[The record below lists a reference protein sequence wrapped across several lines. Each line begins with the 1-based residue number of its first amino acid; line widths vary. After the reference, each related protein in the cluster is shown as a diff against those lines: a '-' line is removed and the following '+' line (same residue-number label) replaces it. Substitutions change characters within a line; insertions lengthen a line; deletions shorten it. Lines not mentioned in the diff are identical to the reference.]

1 MRAALQRELAWLDT
15 RLHREVLRL
24 RARYAMSAD
33 EFRGIYISDDQV
45 DAYLNSRP
53 IDADGTD
60 LALAQPYP
68 PPEPG
73 GTWASI
79 CERLALSPPERQL
92 LLLALAPELD
102 GKYEALFGYLNND
115 IGRRWP
121 TPDLAARLFDDTLN
135 LLAALD
141 ERGRLLG
148 CGLLES
154 VTESGTRRP
163 MLATGFAP
171 AAALVRCLQEL
182 GPLLPAGCVWITADS
197 GHPLPAC
204 LEALVEVCAGS
215 AACPALLLAG
225 APGSGRR
232 RAAEALAARLGR
244 ALIAVDLARCADLP
258 NTLRQVAL
266 YATLHHALVLLE
278 GLARHDDPAR
288 PDLAAALGAI
298 PAPMLIRVDPATPF
312 EPPAGLLTWR
322 IDLARPDAASQQQL
336 WRQAFA
342 GAGLAVP
349 DAHARVLAE
358 RFRLGRA
365 QIARACAA
373 SAFAAG
379 PATQP
384 GLPLLLRV
392 AREQSGNALRQL
404 TSVIPRRHC
413 WDDLVLP
420 PAAIERVRAV
430 VLAIAHRTR
439 VQEEWGM
446 ARVSGNGGMVAL
458 FHGPS
463 GTGKTM
469 TASVIAAELGLEL
482 YRVDL
487 ASVVSKYIGETE
499 KNLERIFA
507 GARHSNAVLLFD
519 ECDALFGKRSE
530 VKDAHD
536 RHANVEVAYLL
547 QRLEEHDG
555 PVILATNFSRNMD
568 QAFNRRIDQSVE
580 FPRPDAA
587 ARARLWRKMLRPPLP
602 FAEELDGQLDW
613 LAGAFDLTGGEI
625 RKAALEAAYLAAAGD
640 NIVTLDILATTAAQE
655 CRRQG
660 RMVALAEATPPVF
673 GAAA

>member
-1 MRAALQRELAWLDT
+1 MRAALQPELAWLDA

-33 EFRGIYISDDQV
+33 EFRGIYISDEQV
-45 DAYLNSRP
+45 DAYLNRP
-53 IDADGTD
+53 PIEHAGTD
-60 LALAQPYP
+60 LPLAQPP
-68 PPEPG
+68 PQPAPG
-73 GTWASI
+73 GTWARL
-79 CERLALSPPERQL
+79 CERLALSASERHSV
-92 LLLALAPELD
+92 LLALAPEFD
-102 GKYEALFGYLNND
+102 CKYEALFGYLNND
-115 IGRRWP
+115 IGRRWA
-121 TPDLAARLFDDTLN
+121 TPDLAARLFDDDPN
-135 LLAALD
+135 LIAALD
-141 ERGRLLG
+141 EQGRLLG
-148 CGLLES
+148 CGLLEPVS
-154 VTESGTRRP
+154 ESGTRRP
-163 MLATGFAP
+163 LLATGLAP
-171 AAALVRCLQEL
+171 ARALVRCIQGL
-182 GPLLPAGCVWITADS
+182 GPLLPAGCCWIATDS
-197 GHPLPAC
+197 GQPVPAC
-204 LEALVEVCAGS
+204 LETLAGVCASG
-215 AACPALLLAG
+215 ADCPALLLAG
-225 APGSGRR
+225 PPGSGRR
-232 RAAEALAARLGR
+232 RAAEAFAARLGR
-244 ALIAVDLARCADLP
+244 ALIAVDLAHCADLP
-258 NTLRQVAL
+258 ATLRQVAL
-266 YATLHHALVLLE
+266 AATLHHALVLLE
-278 GLARHDDPAR
+278 GLTRHDDQAR
-288 PDLAAALGAI
+288 LSLDVTLSAL
-298 PAPMLIRVDPATPF
+298 PAPLLIRIDPATPF
-312 EPPAGLLTWR
+312 DPPAGLLTWR
-322 IDLARPDAASQQQL
+322 VDLAQPDAFSQQRL
-336 WRQAFA
+336 WQRAFS
-342 GAGLAVP
+342 GARLVVP
-349 DAHARVLAE
+349 DAHARLLAE

-365 QIARACAA
+365 QIARACAV

-379 PATQP
+379 PASRP
-384 GLPLLLRV
+384 ELPLLLRV
-392 AREQSGNALRQL
+392 AREQSGNALKQL
-404 TSVIPRRHC
+404 ASVIPRRYC

-446 ARVSGNGGMVAL
+446 ARVSGSGGMVAL

-482 YRVDL
+482 YRVNL

-519 ECDALFGKRSE
+519 EADALFGKRSE

-536 RHANVEVAYLL
+536 RYANVEVAYLL

-568 QAFNRRIDQSVE
+568 QAFNRRLDQSVE
-580 FPRPDAA
+580 FPRPDAN

-602 FAEELDGQLDW
+602 CSEGLDGELDW

-660 RMVALAEATPPVF
+660 RMVALAETTPPVL
-673 GAAA
+673 GTAA

>member
-1 MRAALQRELAWLDT
+1 MRTALQRELAWLDK

-24 RARYAMSAD
+24 RARYAMSVD
-33 EFRGIYISDDQV
+33 EFRGIYISDEQV
-45 DAYLNSRP
+45 DAYLNSHP
-53 IDADGTD
+53 IDGAGADTP
-60 LALAQPYP
+60 LAQASPHT
-68 PPEPG
+68 ESG
-73 GTWASI
+73 STWASV
-79 CERLALSPPERQL
+79 CERLMLTPSERQIV
-92 LLLALAPELD
+92 LLALAPELD

-115 IGRRWP
+115 IARRWP
-121 TPDLAARLFDDTLN
+121 TPDLALRLFDDDPS

-141 ERGRLLG
+141 EQGRLLA
-148 CGLLES
+148 CGLLENVS
-154 VTESGTRRP
+154 ESGTRRP
-163 MLATGFAP
+163 LFATGFAP
-171 AAALVRCLQEL
+171 AKALVRCMQGL
-182 GPLLPAGCVWITADS
+182 GPLLPAGCSWVAPDAGQS
-197 GHPLPAC
+197 MPAC
-204 LEALVEVCAGS
+204 LDALVEVCASG
-215 AACPALLLAG
+215 ADCPALLLAG
-225 APGSGRR
+225 PPGSGRR
-232 RAAEALAARLGR
+232 RAAEAFAARLGR

-258 NTLRQVAL
+258 ATLRQVAL
-266 YATLHHALVLLE
+266 AATLHHTLVLLE
-278 GLARHDDPAR
+278 GLARHEDQAQPNLD
-288 PDLAAALGAI
+288 AALSAL
-298 PAPMLIRVDPATPF
+298 PAPLLIRVDPVTPF
-312 EPPAGLLTWR
+312 DPPGLLTWR
-322 IDLARPDAASQQQL
+322 VDLPPPDAASQQRL
-336 WRQAFA
+336 WQQAFS

-349 DAHARVLAE
+349 NAHARLLSE

-365 QIARACAA
+365 QVTRATAA

-379 PATQP
+379 AALQP

-392 AREQSGNALRQL
+392 AREQSGNALKQL
-404 TSVIPRRHC
+404 ASVIPRRHC

-430 VLAIAHRTR
+430 VQAIAHRTR

-519 ECDALFGKRSE
+519 EADALFGKRSE

-536 RHANVEVAYLL
+536 RYANVEVAYLL

-568 QAFNRRIDQSVE
+568 QAFNRRLDQSVE
-580 FPRPDAA
+580 FPRPDMT

-602 FAEELDGQLDW
+602 CTEGLDGDLDW

-625 RKAALEAAYLAAAGD
+625 RKAALEAAYLAAASD

-660 RMVALAEATPPVF
+660 RMVALADAMPPVL
-673 GAAA
+673 GAVA